1 MALKK
6 RSDGRYQVSVQVGFN
21 PETGKPQR
29 KVFYGD
35 AQKEAKA
42 KRDELLRNRAIGLK
56 QDRKLTVAEWAT
68 KWLAVYGTGGYSTT
82 RSNELAVRRLVAFMG
97 DAALADVVKS
107 DVQRFADTV
116 RDMSFSSVKKIQMAV
131 QNIFREAVADRL
143 IIFDPTLKVDWSY
156 ASRGSHRALS
166 EWEVDLI
173 TQHWREHRFGLLV
186 MLMLYAGLR
195 RGEVLA
201 LTWGDIDFDSNLIH
215 VQHGVHFEVNA
226 PIRGA
231 PKTPCSVRDV
241 PIVPPLR
248 RALESV
254 RGQSDELICVGAAG
268 QPVTGSIWA
277 SSWRAWMNVM
287 SNILNGD
294 TRLPVAPGRRSDKDP
309 ECRRRFDIRAHDL
322 RHTFASM
329 LYDAGV
335 DVKTAQR
342 LLGHASPEITLRLYT
357 HLSEQRRQSGIECI
371 MAYTQSNF

>member
-1 MALKK
+1 MAMKK

-35 AQKEAKA
+35 TQREAKA
-42 KRDELLRNRAIGLK
+42 KRDEFLKNRAIGLK

-82 RSNELAVRRLVAFMG
+82 RSNELAVRRLIAFMG
-97 DAALADVVKS
+97 DAALTDIVKS

-143 IIFDPTLKVDWSY
+143 ILFDPTLKVDWSY
-156 ASRGSHRALS
+156 ASKGSHRALA

-201 LTWGDIDFDSNLIH
+201 LTWGDITDDTIH
-215 VQHGVHFEVNA
+215 VTRALHFEGNA
-226 PIRGA
+226 AVLADTPKTEAGVRDIPIFSAALRQAIEEMRGA
-231 PKTPCSVRDV
+231 PSENIAEACMASGKVTE
-241 PIVPPLR
+241 
-248 RALESV
+248 RAFN
-254 RGQSDELICVGAAG
+254 RGWQGFNTAM
-268 QPVTGSIWA
+268 Q
-277 SSWRAWMNVM
+277 
-287 SNILNGD
+287 NILNG
-294 TRLPVAPGRRSDKDP
+294 RKAIRPGQRTDLIAVQQVFS
-309 ECRRRFDIRAHDL
+309 IRAHDL
-322 RHTFASM
+322 RHTFCTM
-329 LYDAGV
+329 IVETGV
-335 DVKTAQR
+335 DLKTAQK
-342 LLGHASPEITLRLYT
+342 LMGHADEKMIMEVYNHLRDKL
-357 HLSEQRRQSGIECI
+357 E
-371 MAYTQSNF
+371 TQSIDKLRAAFS